1 MADGKPDLYTS
12 IGDGAKSKPGVAFAS
27 DTHHNTHTII
37 MSILSIHEPIIPVA
51 PIMWDIIPSPHYS
64 IPQAIYWTHQEDI
77 MAELGSL
84 GHCIWQGNRWSQ
96 LEMLQ

>member
-1 MADGKPDLYTS
+1 MGNLIS
-12 IGDGAKSKPGVAFAS
+12 
-27 DTHHNTHTII
+27 THQSATEPNPSQVLHLLPTRTITHTII

-84 GHCIWQGNRWSQ
+84 GHCMWQVNRWSQ